1 MHRIVAEPWFALLD
15 LGLVLTSGMCW
26 LFLPEIGVWFTLLAL
41 LPWFLRV
48 AAGSTPFH
56 RTPLDWMMAIFLVTA
71 LVGYWAA
78 YDKTAAWIKF
88 WLIVTAILLYYAL
101 SAQTKQNLV
110 SVSLLSFC
118 LGLGV
123 AAHFFLTYNFTGVP
137 AAILSWWIN
146 KRPEVGWQPI
156 HHGYTSGLLLIT
168 NLSALH
174 WFVWLKQR
182 VSSPL
187 TVILKL
193 FSVVGLV
200 VMLLAFV
207 LTMSRGIW
215 ATVAC
220 GLGAW
225 VIWRIL
231 KGFGPNSN
239 LRSFF
244 PSLVL
249 PYLVVTI
256 VLLYLVTAQTG
267 LGQGAYGENTRAE
280 VFTRSTHLLLDYM
293 FTGGGL
299 GSFAGLYSQ
308 YILTIP
314 YFYFINSY
322 NTFLDVAVEQG
333 LIGGLAFVSIC
344 LGSTWLV
351 CQRIAKAYADE
362 SRLANW
368 VSLFALVVV
377 IVHGSIYDYLY
388 NGSSTLLMFFPM
400 GMAMSGVANPVSG
413 IGVTGQRSKTL
424 PRFSSGNLV
433 IVSLGILVFLMLNF
447 NKVVS
452 QWYSNLGAV
461 QMSQVELRNFPR
473 NEWANSEI
481 VPQLESADAS
491 FRSAIQYYPYNQ
503 TANYRLGLISM
514 LQQDFRS
521 AVVNLEIAHER
532 SPDHRGIIKNL
543 GYCYVWLGDM
553 DKASQLLEAIPEAKG
568 ELDAYT
574 SWWNAQG
581 RQDLSK
587 NAIQFSSLIESSNYQ
602 P

>member
-1 MHRIVAEPWFALLD
+1 
-15 LGLVLTSGMCW
+15 MCW
-26 LFLPEIGVWFTLLAL
+26 LFLPKIGVWFTLLAI

-56 RTPLDWMMAIFLVTA
+56 RTPLDWLMAIFLVTA
-71 LVGYWAA
+71 LIGYWAA
-78 YDKTAAWIKF
+78 YDKTTAWIKF

-101 SAQTKQNLV
+101 SAQIKQNLV
-110 SVSLLSFC
+110 TVSLLSFC

-137 AAILSWWIN
+137 ATILSWWIN
-146 KRPEVGWQPI
+146 KRHEVGWQPI

-168 NLSALH
+168 NLFALH
-174 WFVWLKQR
+174 WLVWLKQR
-182 VSSPL
+182 ISGPF

-193 FSVVGLV
+193 LSVVGLV

-215 ATVAC
+215 AAIGCAV
-220 GLGAW
+220 GIW

-231 KGFGPNSN
+231 KGFGTGSN
-239 LRSFF
+239 FRLFF

-256 VLLYLVTAQTG
+256 VLLYLMTAQTG

-280 VFTRSTHLLLDYM
+280 VFTRSTHLLLDYI

-322 NTFLDVAVEQG
+322 NIFLDVAVEQG

-351 CQRIAKAYADE
+351 CQRIAKAHVDE
-362 SRLANW
+362 RRFASW

-400 GMAMSGVANPVSG
+400 GMAMGGVANPVPGTEIAGKSP
-413 IGVTGQRSKTL
+413 TPL
-424 PRFSSGNLV
+424 LRFGSANLL
-433 IVSLGILVFLMLNF
+433 IVFLGILVLLMLNF

-452 QWYSNLGAV
+452 LWYSNLGAV
-461 QMSQVELRNFPR
+461 QMSQVELRNFPTS
-473 NEWANSEI
+473 EWADSQI
-481 VPQLESADAS
+481 VPQLEIADTS

-514 LQQDFRS
+514 LRQDFRS
-521 AVVNLEIAHER
+521 AVINLEIAYQG
-532 SPDHRGIIKNL
+532 SPEHRGIIKNL

-553 DKASQLLEAIPEAKG
+553 DKASELLRMIPEAQT

-574 SWWNAQG
+574 WWWNTQG

-587 NAIQFSSLIESSNYQ
+587 NATQFSSFSESSNYQ